1 MNGPDEWG
9 ALGPGPGTVLP
20 ECPLTQISANAQR
33 GVFLSDQ
40 AGHGFKAFVF
50 TADGVLPPVWQRGEG
65 ESSVAVQ
72 AVALDAPH
80 PDVDDVLWDH
90 TAQLPQLLGAR
101 LGGVLLIRPDG
112 HVMARWA
119 DANHQGLAAV
129 STWLQRRLVAD
140 LSTSTG
146 VTA

>member
-1 MNGPDEWG
+1 M
-9 ALGPGPGTVLP
+9 
-20 ECPLTQISANAQR
+20 
-33 GVFLSDQ
+33 
-40 AGHGFKAFVF
+40 
-50 TADGVLPPVWQRGEG
+50 
-65 ESSVAVQ
+65 Q

-80 PDVDDVLWDH
+80 PDVDGVLWDH
-90 TAQLPQLLGAR
+90 TRQLPQLLGAR

-112 HVMARWA
+112 HVMARWC

-129 STWLQRRLVAD
+129 STWLQQRLTAD